1 WYHYK
6 QKKRIL
12 DMSLE
17 IKINQ
22 DIKSA
27 MIAKDQT
34 RLAGLRAIK
43 AAILLAKTE
52 KGKSEEIN
60 EDAEIKVLQKLAKQ
74 RKESAD
80 IYQQQNRQDLY
91 DVEMGELAVIEEYLP
106 KQLDREEIKSIVQTI
121 IQETGA
127 SSMKDMGKVMGATN
141 QRLAGQADGKTV
153 SEIVKELL
161 A

>member
-1 WYHYK
+1 
-6 QKKRIL
+6 
-12 DMSLE
+12 MSLE